1 MIHIDRWKILL
12 TLFICAL
19 ACLYAAPNVVPM
31 DRVLGGAAQTL
42 GLRPINL
49 GLDLQGGSH
58 LLLRVK
64 LDQVFAERY
73 EDVEQSLRRDLRHAQ
88 IGYTRL
94 QASADGVTLA
104 LRNVSDRG
112 AAQDVMR
119 AIDPQLLLSDAGD
132 GALRIALD
140 DMALT
145 ETRKQTMEQSMEI
158 VRRRVDDDGTKEPI
172 IQRQGDD
179 RIILQLPGVDDP
191 ARVKE
196 LLGRTARLSFHM
208 PASGA
213 SLGGLTLPLQDAPGQ
228 TMTLDRRPILTG
240 DMLNGASPSQ
250 QDGMPVVSFRLN
262 STGAKKF
269 CDVTTAHAGMPFAIV
284 LDNIIISAPR
294 INEPICGGAAII
306 SGQFSFQEV
315 ADLSL
320 LLRAGALP
328 APLEI
333 LEERTVGPSLGRDSV
348 EAGALSTGVAML
360 IVMVWMVLNYGL
372 FGVFAGAA
380 LIVNMII
387 IFAIMSGLGATLS
400 LPGIAGIVLTI
411 GVAVDANVL
420 IFSRIREELQAGK
433 PIVTAIDSGYK
444 NAMSTIWDANMTTLI
459 AAIFL
464 FAIGSGPVKGFA
476 VTLIIG
482 LIASMFSAIMVTR
495 LMVVY
500 WLRRTRP
507 KTLDI

>member
-1 MIHIDRWKILL
+1 MIHIDRWKVIL
-12 TLFICAL
+12 TAIICAL
-19 ACLYAAPNVVPM
+19 SFLYAAPNVVPM
-31 DRVLGGAAQTL
+31 DRILGSAAHTL
-42 GLRPINL
+42 GLRPISL

-58 LLLRVK
+58 LLLRVE
-64 LDQVFAERY
+64 LDRVFAERY
-73 EDVEQSLRRDLRHAQ
+73 EDVEQNLRRDLRHAQ

-94 QASADGVTLA
+94 QAGKDGVTLV
-104 LRNVSDRG
+104 LRNTSDRR
-112 AAQDVMR
+112 AAQDVVR
-119 AIDPQLLLSDAGD
+119 KIDPQLVVSDAAD
-132 GALRIALD
+132 GALHVALD
-140 DMALT
+140 NMALT
-145 ETRKQTMEQSMEI
+145 ETRKQTMDQSIEI

-208 PASGA
+208 PAGA
-213 SLGGLTLPLQDAPGQ
+213 GSLGGLTLPLQDVPGQ

-262 STGAKKF
+262 NTGAKKF
-269 CDVTTAHAGMPFAIV
+269 CDVTTQFSGMPFAIV
-284 LDNIIISAPR
+284 LDNVIISAPR

-328 APLEI
+328 APLQI

-348 EAGALSTGVAML
+348 DAGATSTAVAMA

-380 LIVNMII
+380 LIMNMVI

-420 IFSRIREELQAGK
+420 IFSRIREEMQAGK

-459 AAIFL
+459 AAVFL
-464 FAIGSGPVKGFA
+464 FAIGAGPVKGFA
-476 VTLIIG
+476 VTLIVG

-500 WLRRTRP
+500 WLRHARP

>member
-1 MIHIDRWKILL
+1 MIHIERWKILL
-12 TLFICAL
+12 TVFLCAL
-19 ACLYAAPNVVPM
+19 ACLYAAPNIIPM
-31 DRVLGGAAQTL
+31 DRFLGTTAQAL
-42 GLRPINL
+42 GLRPVSL

-58 LLLRVK
+58 LLLRVE

-73 EDVEQSLRRDLRHAQ
+73 EDVEQNLRRDLRHAQ

-94 QASADGVTLA
+94 QAGKDGVTLV
-104 LRNVSDRG
+104 LRAASDRK
-112 AAQDVMR
+112 AAQDIVR
-119 AIDPQLLLSDAGD
+119 QIDPQLTVSENADGTLLV
-132 GALRIALD
+132 ALD
-140 DMALT
+140 DLALT
-145 ETRKQTMEQSMEI
+145 QTRKQTMDQSIEI
-158 VRRRVDDDGTKEPI
+158 VRRRVDDSGTKEPI

-196 LLGRTARLSFHM
+196 LLGRPARLSFQM
-208 PASGA
+208 PAAGGT
-213 SLGGLTLPLQDAPGQ
+213 LGGLTLPMQDAPGQ
-228 TMTLDRRPILTG
+228 TMTLDRRPVLTG

-262 STGAKKF
+262 STGAKRF
-269 CDVTTAHAGMPFAIV
+269 CEVTTQNAGRPFSIV

-294 INEPICGGAAII
+294 INEPICAGAAII
-306 SGQFSFQEV
+306 TGQFSFQEV

-328 APLEI
+328 APLYI
-333 LEERTVGPSLGRDSV
+333 MEERTVGPSLGRDSV
-348 EAGALSTGVAML
+348 EAGATSTAVAMAV
-360 IVMVWMVLNYGL
+360 VMVWMVLTYGL

-380 LIVNMII
+380 LIMNMII
-387 IFAIMSGLGATLS
+387 MFAIMSGLGATLS

-433 PIVTAIDSGYK
+433 PIVTAIDSGYR
-444 NAMSTIWDANMTTLI
+444 NAMSTIWDANMTTMI

-464 FAIGSGPVKGFA
+464 FAIGAGPVKGFA

-500 WLRRTRP
+500 WLRTTRP

>member
-1 MIHIDRWKILL
+1 MIHIERWKTVLTVIL
-12 TLFICAL
+12 CAL
-19 ACLYAAPNVVPM
+19 ACLYAAPNVIPM
-31 DRVLGGAAQTL
+31 DRFLGSTAHAL
-42 GLRPINL
+42 GLRPISL

-58 LLLRVK
+58 LLLRVE

-73 EDVEQSLRRDLRHAQ
+73 EDVEQNLRRDLRHAQ

-94 QASADGVTLA
+94 KAAKDGVTLA
-104 LRNVSDRG
+104 LRSADD
-112 AAQDVMR
+112 QR
-119 AIDPQLLLSDAGD
+119 AVQTVLRQIDPQLRLVNQG
-132 GALRIALD
+132 GETFRVALD
-140 DMALT
+140 DLALN

-172 IQRQGDD
+172 IQRQGND

-208 PASGA
+208 PAQGGN
-213 SLGGLTLPLQDAPGQ
+213 LGGLTLPLQDAPGQ
-228 TMTLDRRPILTG
+228 TMTLDRRPVLTG

-262 STGAKKF
+262 TTGGKRF
-269 CDVTTAHAGMPFAIV
+269 CEVTTQNAGQPFAIV

-294 INEPICGGAAII
+294 INEPICGGSAII
-306 SGQFSFQEV
+306 TGQFSFQEV
-315 ADLSL
+315 SDLSL

-328 APLEI
+328 APLEVI
-333 LEERTVGPSLGRDSV
+333 EERTVGPSLGRDSI
-348 EAGALSTGVAML
+348 EAGAKSTIVAM
-360 IVMVWMVLNYGL
+360 IVVMIWMVLNYGL

-387 IFAIMSGLGATLS
+387 LFAIMSGLGATLS

-420 IFSRIREELQAGK
+420 IFSRIREELAAGK

-459 AAIFL
+459 ASVFL
-464 FAIGSGPVKGFA
+464 FMIGAGPVKGFA

-500 WLRRTRP
+500 WLRTTRP